1 YADKASA
8 KSSFVSPYSVIK
20 DSIVIKDGIISG
32 CLINSK
38 NKLEFIFELHI
49 LEVGAVRIRINEKNS
64 LKPRY
69 DKVKDWALVKDPSIT
84 LEYNQISSKP
94 EVISF
99 SFGKENNQTILIHHS
114 PFRVEILVDNVPT
127 IILNDRGF
135 FNFEHL
141 REKGLNG
148 NGAYSDPYRLYN
160 LDVCKY
166 EIDSPMSL
174 YGSIPF
180 MMAHRKGASAAVLW
194 LNASETWIDVIKSKE
209 NKYDSLNLPNSKS
222 LNSTKTHWFSESG
235 IIDVFAF
242 TGKTSEIFCQYGL
255 LTGFTALPQYFAISY
270 HQCRWNYLD
279 QKDVAE
285 VDEGFDRHNI
295 PYDVLWLDIEHTDG
309 KKYFT
314 WDADKFPD
322 PEKMQKDLMIKG
334 RKRDESYYI
343 YKEARDLDLFV
354 KESDGSSSWVDF
366 TNPSAQEWWS
376 KKFSFDQYKHSATA
390 QGLINRTDP
399 PRRPFVLSRSFFVGS
414 QRYGPIWTGDNAAS
428 WDYLAISIPM
438 VLTIGISGL
447 PFSGTDV
454 GGFLFDPTPELLVR
468 WYQAGAFQPFF
479 RAHAHRDTKRREPW
493 LFGDPYTGYIRDII
507 RERYSLLPLWYTLFY
522 EAIYPDDEKVYEMD
536 DQFFVGNSLLVKP
549 IVEEGQTSTE
559 VYFSGNEIYYD
570 YFTFEKIC
578 GSSKVRI
585 NAPLNKIPVFLRG
598 GSIITK
604 RQKIRGSSSDM
615 HLDPFTLVIALNEDS
630 EAIGT
635 LYLDD
640 GETYDYEKGYF
651 VHRQFTFSAVKLVS
665 KSLSSLDNDKNLYAQ
680 SISSVQVEQIIV
692 LGLDVKPSKII
703 AHYNNRAED
712 SELQFDLKC
721 FGISSE
727 VNTTNAI
734 VIKGSNML
742 ITEDWT

>member
-1 YADKASA
+1 MEPVQLENFFFNTVNFFKSLFITKQPSKPSRQSPFAQRHRAYADKASA
-8 KSSFVSPYSVIK
+8 NPSFVSPYSVIK

-32 CLINSK
+32 CLINSE
-38 NKLEFIFELHI
+38 NKSEFIFELHI

-94 EVISF
+94 EAISF
-99 SFGKENNQTILIHHS
+99 SFGKEKNQTILIHHS
-114 PFRVEILVDNVPT
+114 PFRVEILVDNIPT

-141 REKGLNG
+141 REKGLNDPESIGLDISFPGFGHVYGIPEHASSLSLKETRGG

-242 TGKTSEIFCQYGL
+242 TGKTSEIFRQYGL

-354 KESDGSSSWVDF
+354 KESDGK
-366 TNPSAQEWWS
+366 E
-376 KKFSFDQYKHSATA
+376 
-390 QGLINRTDP
+390 
-399 PRRPFVLSRSFFVGS
+399 
-414 QRYGPIWTGDNAAS
+414 
-428 WDYLAISIPM
+428 
-438 VLTIGISGL
+438 
-447 PFSGTDV
+447 
-454 GGFLFDPTPELLVR
+454 
-468 WYQAGAFQPFF
+468 
-479 RAHAHRDTKRREPW
+479 
-493 LFGDPYTGYIRDII
+493 
-507 RERYSLLPLWYTLFY
+507 Y
-522 EAIYPDDEKVYEMD
+522 EEKCWP
-536 DQFFVGNSLLVKP
+536 G
-549 IVEEGQTSTE
+549 
-559 VYFSGNEIYYD
+559 
-570 YFTFEKIC
+570 
-578 GSSKVRI
+578 
-585 NAPLNKIPVFLRG
+585 
-598 GSIITK
+598 
-604 RQKIRGSSSDM
+604 
-615 HLDPFTLVIALNEDS
+615 
-630 EAIGT
+630 
-635 LYLDD
+635 
-640 GETYDYEKGYF
+640 
-651 VHRQFTFSAVKLVS
+651 
-665 KSLSSLDNDKNLYAQ
+665 
-680 SISSVQVEQIIV
+680 
-692 LGLDVKPSKII
+692 
-703 AHYNNRAED
+703 
-712 SELQFDLKC
+712 
-721 FGISSE
+721 
-727 VNTTNAI
+727 
-734 VIKGSNML
+734 
-742 ITEDWT
+742 